1 MRRGFEYDAIA
12 WDITSREKLMTL
24 RGHRHAICA
33 VKMMSASMDVI
44 KAVTL
49 DDSGEYKVVWGALWH
64 PMAPHDAL

>member
-1 MRRGFEYDAIA
+1 
-12 WDITSREKLMTL
+12 MTL

-49 DDSGEYKVVWGALWH
+49 DDSGEYEAVWGVTPYDVL
-64 PMAPHDAL
+64 